1 MTKVLLGQ
9 RAGFSVKTLGDY
21 ESGRATPTEDG
32 IGSIAPVLRFP
43 VSFFYR
49 PELEEPPSESVSF
62 RSLSRM
68 TAAQRDAALAA
79 GALAFELSQ
88 WIQKHFELTV
98 PNVPDLS
105 AYQPTE
111 AALVLRNH
119 WRIGVRPI
127 GNIVHLMESQGVRVF
142 SLAERSHQVDAYS
155 LWYHGA
161 PFVFLN
167 TTKTVEHSRMDAAH
181 ELGHLVLHQHGA
193 VRSRDVENDAKAFGA
208 AFLMP
213 AESIRS
219 IVPRLTGPSFSNMVQ
234 LKKNWGV
241 SVAALAMRLNK
252 MGLLPDH
259 SYRGIC
265 IELSKYGR
273 TREPHAIVER
283 EKSAVLGKVFG
294 MLRESGT
301 TKADVAKQLDLYTED
316 LDALIFGLGQM
327 MASEGSSGQVR
338 PSADAEQRR
347 RQFRVYS

>member
-21 ESGRATPTEDG
+21 ESGRAVPTEDG
-32 IGSIAPVLRFP
+32 IGSLADVLRFP

-49 PELEEPPSESVSF
+49 AELEEPTSEAVSF

-68 TAAQRDAALAA
+68 PSSHRDAALAA

-88 WIQKHFELTV
+88 WIEKRFQLTA

-105 AYQPTE
+105 AYPPAE
-111 AALVLRNH
+111 AAIVLRNH

-127 GNIVHLMESQGVRVF
+127 GNMVHLLESQGVRVF
-142 SLAERSHQVDAYS
+142 SLAERNRNVDAYS
-155 LWYHGA
+155 LWFHGA

-167 TTKTVEHSRMDAAH
+167 TMKTVEHGRMDAAH

-193 VRSRDVENDAKAFGA
+193 VRSRDVEIDAKTFGA

-213 AESIRS
+213 SESIKS
-219 IVPRLTGPSFSNMVQ
+219 IVPRLTGPSFSNMIQ

-252 MGLLPDH
+252 MELLPDH

-273 TREPHAIVER
+273 TREPYAMTER
-283 EKSAVLGKVFG
+283 ETSAVLAKVFG
-294 MLRESGT
+294 MLKQSAT
-301 TKADVAKQLDLYTED
+301 TKMEVAKQLDLYTED
-316 LDALIFGLGQM
+316 LDDLIFGLGQV
-327 MASEGSSGQVR
+327 MASESGHTK
-338 PSADAEQRR
+338 PNADAAERR
-347 RQFRVYS
+347 KQFKVYS